1 MESNLV
7 KIHVMN
13 IRLLLQKYYS
23 ESPDCLNLFEKDN
36 YFIVVITAFL
46 DTDYPR
52 RSNVTLT

>member
-1 MESNLV
+1 
-7 KIHVMN
+7 MN

-23 ESPDCLNLFEKDN
+23 ESPDCLNLFEKEN
-36 YFIVVITAFL
+36 YFIVVIKAFL